1 MRNAELYITK
11 ALTQP
16 FFVYGVLKLFY
27 VLYKYFVIA
36 SDVALFVLL
45 VILSDVASA
54 CGAGKS
60 EQRRAPRSKVVRAP
74 SE

>member
-1 MRNAELYITK
+1 MRNYKNKSFNTAVLI
-11 ALTQP
+11 
-16 FFVYGVLKLFY
+16 YGVLKLFY

-36 SDVALFVLL
+36 SDVAFFVLL

-60 EQRRAPRSKVVRAP
+60 EQRRAPQ
-74 SE
+74 E

>member
-1 MRNAELYITK
+1 MRNYKSKSFSTAVLI
-11 ALTQP
+11 
-16 FFVYGVLKLFY
+16 YGVLKLFY

-36 SDVALFVLL
+36 SEVAFFVLL

>member
-45 VILSDVASA
+45 VILSA
-54 CGAGKS
+54 
-60 EQRRAPRSKVVRAP
+60 
-74 SE
+74 

>member
-1 MRNAELYITK
+1 MRNSECGIIYNKSFNTAVLI
-11 ALTQP
+11 
-16 FFVYGVLKLFY
+16 YGVLKLFY

-60 EQRRAPRSKVVRAP
+60 EQRRAPQ
-74 SE
+74 E